1 MNYNEILEYFL
12 RHIEVERNFSKNTV
26 ASYKC
31 DLEKFG
37 EFLHL
42 NNYKLQE
49 IDNEKITGYI
59 LFLKKKGLSSSSII
73 RTLSAV
79 RNLYRFMA
87 VQGIVKDS
95 NISDIES
102 PKVHRDLP
110 DVLSREEIETLINN
124 VSGRDKLRNLAIIE
138 LIYGAG
144 LRVSELVG
152 IKLEDIDF
160 EKEYV
165 KIKGKGNRER
175 LVFINRHT
183 ISAIKNYLETRT
195 KDNTAKSIWL
205 FPNRSGKK
213 ISRQSIWK
221 LIKKISVYL
230 PSEKKI
236 SPHTF
241 RHTFATHLLERGLDL
256 RIVQQLLGHK
266 TLATTEIYTHMNRK
280 HIQALYK
287 KFHPRA

>member
-1 MNYNEILEYFL
+1 MTYNEILEYFL
-12 RHIEVERNFSKNTV
+12 KHIEIERNLSKNTV
-26 ASYKC
+26 VSYRT

-42 NNYKLQE
+42 NKYKLQE
-49 IDNEKITGYI
+49 IDSEKITGYI
-59 LFLKKKGLSSSSII
+59 LFLKKRGLSSSSII
-73 RTLSAV
+73 RALSAV

-87 VQGIVKDS
+87 VQGIVKG
-95 NISDIES
+95 SDVPDVES
-102 PKVHRDLP
+102 PKIERLLP
-110 DVLSREEIETLINN
+110 DVLSREEIDALIKNI
-124 VSGRDKLRNLAIIE
+124 SGRDKLRNLAIIE

-144 LRVSELVG
+144 LRVSEVTG
-152 IKLEDIDF
+152 IKLEDINF

-183 ISAIKNYLETRT
+183 ISAIKNYLEART
-195 KDNTAKSIWL
+195 EDKIAKSIWL
-205 FPNRSGKK
+205 FPNRSGRR

-230 PSEKKI
+230 PSEKRI
-236 SPHTF
+236 TPHTF
-241 RHTFATHLLERGLDL
+241 RHSFATHLLEGGLDL
-256 RIVQQLLGHK
+256 RVVQQLLGHK
-266 TLATTEIYTHMNRK
+266 TLATTEIYTHTNRK